1 FNWDLRFDPVT
12 EDAGGRGGGGG
23 SNGAVPHRTYAAI
36 NAPWAPPGNYTVRLT
51 VDGKSYTQPIVVK
64 LDPRVKTPAVAL
76 TQLFTLT
83 RSLYDDAVNAHSA
96 AVQARALSAQL
107 ASASSAD
114 AAAFK
119 AQLDSLAPPAPAGGG
134 RG

>member
-76 TQLFTLT
+76 TQLFALT
-83 RSLYDDAVNAHSA
+83 RMLYDDAMAAHDA
-96 AVQARALSAQL
+96 ADQARGLTSKVAAGDVAL
-107 ASASSAD
+107 
-114 AAAFK
+114 K
-119 AQLDSLAPPAPAGGG
+119 A
-134 RG
+134 